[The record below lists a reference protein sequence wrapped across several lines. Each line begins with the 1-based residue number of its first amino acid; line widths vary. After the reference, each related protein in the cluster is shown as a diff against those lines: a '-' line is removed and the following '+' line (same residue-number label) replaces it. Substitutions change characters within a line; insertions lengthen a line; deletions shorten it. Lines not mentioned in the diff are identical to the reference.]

1 MLKGISLQKPLTAE
15 TDLPSLDT
23 LSLSE
28 TENDQTDREKE
39 SAKINADLLKVAT
52 FMAGSKLASSEQV
65 DAALGRVEEFLEI
78 KKQGLSIHE
87 ATLSPL
93 IASTAVYL
101 GADTPVGPTWEYLHS
116 TFVLLETVKAL
127 SQLVGLATKKG
138 GKAAKLPKERVERL
152 STLVS
157 EIYELVRSN
166 TRALKQ
172 RVSASGVLSSLV
184 DLVIQGD
191 QSANSEKELQD
202 ILETTLDPSNVELF
216 CGSLMESWE
225 EALDGVLGVRL

>member
-1 MLKGISLQKPLTAE
+1 M
-15 TDLPSLDT
+15 DLPSLDT

-28 TENDQTDREKE
+28 TENDQTDEEKE
-39 SAKINADLLKVAT
+39 SAKIHADLLKVAT
-52 FMAGSKLASSEQV
+52 FMAGSKLTSSEQV
-65 DAALGRVEEFLEI
+65 DAALGRVEVFLDR
-78 KKQGLSIHE
+78 KKKGLSLHD
-87 ATLSPL
+87 ATISHL
-93 IASTAVYL
+93 IASTAVFL
-101 GADTPVGPTWEYLHS
+101 GADTPVGPTWKYLHS

-127 SQLVGLATKKG
+127 SQIVGLATKKG
-138 GKAAKLPKERVERL
+138 GKAVKLPKERVERL

-172 RVSASGVLSSLV
+172 RVSTSGVLSSLV

-191 QSANSEKELQD
+191 QFATSEKELQD